1 MRNGMVDFHTHIL
14 PGIDDGSRKTE
25 ESLELLRLERKMGV
39 DTVVLAPHFYADEN
53 SPARFLERRSR
64 AWDRLR
70 EQLEPG
76 MPRLLLGAEV
86 QYFEG
91 IGNVEDI
98 SSLCIEGTNL
108 LLLEMPFSH
117 WDDRMLRTVM
127 DLHSYGGVRIVLAHI
142 ERYRREQ
149 PRQLWEELRDFGILA
164 QVNASFFDG
173 WFHRRKAL
181 SMLKRG
187 EFHLIGSDCHNTV
200 SRPPDWAPVPE
211 HVMNTV
217 GQFSKAL
224 LRRSTIK

>member
-14 PGIDDGSRKTE
+14 PGIDDGCRKTE

-39 DTVVLAPHFYADEN
+39 DTVVLTPHFYADEN

-173 WFHRRKAL
+173 FWTGRTARAMMKA
-181 SMLKRG
+181 RQ
-187 EFHLIGSDCHNTV
+187 FQLIGTDCHNLH
-200 SRPPDWAPVPE
+200 SRKPNWDLVP
-211 HVMNTV
+211 
-217 GQFSKAL
+217 GDAKAYAAKNARRL
-224 LRRSTIK
+224 LFGSNE

>member
-1 MRNGMVDFHTHIL
+1 
-14 PGIDDGSRKTE
+14 
-25 ESLELLRLERKMGV
+25 
-39 DTVVLAPHFYADEN
+39 
-53 SPARFLERRSR
+53 
-64 AWDRLR
+64 
-70 EQLEPG
+70 

-173 WFHRRKAL
+173 FWTGRTARAMMKA
-181 SMLKRG
+181 RQ
-187 EFHLIGSDCHNTV
+187 FQLIGTDCHNLH
-200 SRPPDWAPVPE
+200 SRKPNWDLVPGDARAYAAK
-211 HVMNTV
+211 N
-217 GQFSKAL
+217 ARRL
-224 LRRSTIK
+224 LFGSNE